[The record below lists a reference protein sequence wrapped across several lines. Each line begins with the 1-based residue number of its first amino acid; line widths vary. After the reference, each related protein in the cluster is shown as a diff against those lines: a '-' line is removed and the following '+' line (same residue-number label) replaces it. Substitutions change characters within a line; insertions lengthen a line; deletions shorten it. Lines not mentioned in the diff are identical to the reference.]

1 MDDMRRKDTL
11 SPQNV
16 PSTICT
22 AKRPHVYDMRRKTS
36 TRVRFAVR
44 TFCGVTEPSKSDI
57 IAQNGGQAI
66 IFTNDL
72 EKYFVEIIL
81 IRDKE

>member
-1 MDDMRRKDTL
+1 MDEMRRKGTL

-36 TRVRFAVR
+36 TRVRFAVW
-44 TFCGVTEPSKSDI
+44 TFCGVTQHRNIVIK
-57 IAQNGGQAI
+57 
-66 IFTNDL
+66 T
-72 EKYFVEIIL
+72 EINYENVTLVTIMF
-81 IRDKE
+81 